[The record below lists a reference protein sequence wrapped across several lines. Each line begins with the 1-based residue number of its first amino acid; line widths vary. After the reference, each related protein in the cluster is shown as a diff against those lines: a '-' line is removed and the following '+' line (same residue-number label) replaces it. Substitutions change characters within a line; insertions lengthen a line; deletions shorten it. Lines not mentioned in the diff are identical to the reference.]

1 MGTVIRKG
9 LSCEHC
15 GSSDA
20 VAEYDNGS
28 RYCFSCRKSS
38 RGNEGVKMKDVKIYS
53 AFPQKELTHKPISLD
68 ICKRYG
74 VRVGVSE
81 YNGEVSTV
89 YYPYHDVN
97 GSVVGYKI
105 RELPKEFRFEGKLS
119 GFFGQHLFPSGKFLI
134 IVEGE
139 DDALAVAQMLADAG
153 KNYAVVSLP
162 DGANKEG
169 KLSKHVYEN
178 IEWLKGFESILLW
191 FDNDKPGKA
200 YAKAL
205 ADELCGDVKVK
216 LIFAKEPHKDA
227 GDMLKAGE
235 SNILGFLRGAAE
247 HLPDMIV
254 AGHDISL
261 ESLRE
266 KKQGGYDLPFPELNN
281 KLHGLRKG
289 EITLVAAGSGI
300 GKSTFVSEIGY
311 NLVTKHGLKVANIFL
326 ETPMLDAARKYIALD
341 NNVSSAKL
349 GFNPDIIEE
358 DAYVN
363 SYNRLI
369 ASGRLHFF
377 NHFGSL
383 KTETLVAKCNYFVK
397 VMGVDFIVLDHV
409 SLVVAGTDTR
419 DERKDLDVLM
429 ENLIRLVVTTGVG
442 ILAVVHLKRVPGKNY
457 NTGGEVELVD
467 LRGSAGLEQM
477 SWNVVSLE
485 RDQQGDTK
493 DLSKVRVLKN
503 RTFGFT
509 GVCDTLQFNPTTG
522 RLLPIVEEGYQ

>member
-9 LSCEHC
+9 LSCDDC

-20 VAEYDNGS
+20 KVEYDNGS
-28 RYCFSCRKSS
+28 FYCFSCRKSS

-53 AFPQKELTHKPISLD
+53 AFPQKALTHKPISLD
-68 ICKRYG
+68 IVKKYG

-81 YNGEVSTV
+81 YSGEVSTI
-89 YYPYHDVN
+89 YYPYGE
-97 GSVVGYKI
+97 GSGYKI

-134 IVEGE
+134 ITEGE
-139 DDALAVAQMLADAG
+139 DDCLAVAQMLADEG
-153 KNYAVVSLP
+153 KAYAVVSLP

-169 KLSKHVYEN
+169 KLSKHIYEN
-178 IEWLKGFESILLW
+178 LEWLKGFESVLLW

-205 ADELCGDVKVK
+205 ADELCGDVTVK
-216 LIFAKEPHKDA
+216 TIFAPEPHKDA
-227 GDMLKAGE
+227 GDMLKAGCRG
-235 SNILGFLRGAAE
+235 ILSFFRGAKE
-247 HLPDMIV
+247 HTPDMIV
-254 AGHDISL
+254 QGQDISL
-261 ESLRE
+261 ASLME

-311 NLVTKHGLKVANIFL
+311 NLVTRHNLKVANIFL
-326 ETPMLDAARKYIALD
+326 ETPMLDAARKYVALD

-349 GFNPDIIEE
+349 GFNPDIIDRQDYE
-358 DAYVN
+358 N
-363 SYNRLI
+363 SYNKLI
-369 ASGRLHFF
+369 ASGKLHFF

-383 KTETLVAKCNYFVK
+383 KTETLVSKCNYFVK

-409 SLVVAGTDTR
+409 SLVVAGNETSN
-419 DERKDLDVLM
+419 ERQDLDRLM
-429 ENLIRLVVTTGVG
+429 ESLIRLVVTTGVG
-442 ILAVVHLKRVPGKNY
+442 ILAVVHLKRSSLGKNF
-457 NTGGEVELVD
+457 NKGAEVELVD

-477 SWNVVSLE
+477 SNNVIGIE
-485 RDQQGDTK
+485 RDQQGDSK
-493 DLSKVRVLKN
+493 DLSRLRLLKN
-503 RTFGFT
+503 REHGYT
-509 GVCDTLQFNPTTG
+509 GVCDTIRFDAPTG
-522 RLLPIVEEGYQ
+522 RMLPVVNEGYD